1 MYRSLRSGLW
11 RSISCRSSRPGHK
24 SLACAYNICIEIEW
38 DPNKAAINRQRHGV
52 RFSDAEAVL
61 FDPNAV
67 SMEDE
72 AAAGER
78 RFVLIGLDYLQRLLV
93 VVYTDRGENIRLIS
107 ARPATGPK
115 RRKYE
120 TGI

>member
-1 MYRSLRSGLW
+1 M
-11 RSISCRSSRPGHK
+11 
-24 SLACAYNICIEIEW
+24 EIEW